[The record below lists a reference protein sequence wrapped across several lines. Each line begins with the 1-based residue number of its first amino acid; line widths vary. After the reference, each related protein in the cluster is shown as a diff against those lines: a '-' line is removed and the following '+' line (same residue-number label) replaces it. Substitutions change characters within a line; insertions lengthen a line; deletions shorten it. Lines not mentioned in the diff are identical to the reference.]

1 MWVDEKGERVAPDCP
16 GAQEKTIALWPIA
29 LESFLPPGEQ
39 RSHRLP
45 PVSKTCRPLR
55 VEAAPLLISGI
66 REGDV
71 LRRLPLAKTLDL
83 RVVTQGGEG
92 TQWWFL
98 NGDQTGSTEPGEPL
112 VLTLDTQGAISLLF
126 WISAG
131 RSVRLISG

>member
-1 MWVDEKGERVAPDCP
+1 MADCAGELAAAGER
-16 GAQEKTIALWPIA
+16 
-29 LESFLPPGEQ
+29 

-45 PVSKTCRPLR
+45 PVSKTCPPLR

-98 NGDQTGSTEPGEPL
+98 NGDRRA
-112 VLTLDTQGAISLLF
+112 VLSPV
-126 WISAG
+126 S
-131 RSVRLISG
+131 RCC